1 MGQTTSSSQV
11 DYTFGLVNDNSKS
24 DKSILATSYK
34 VSKVDHDDI
43 YSTYIG
49 ERLLL
54 YPQQYGLDNHVES
67 DDPNSDASS
76 AVEKRLST
84 PSTSSGCSLY
94 FQHVQQTPFYIRA
107 SNLKH
112 QQQQYIDRIDSGYAA
127 DQDVFEPNKV
137 GHYHLDTRLAQD
149 IQYVDQLYY
158 TNSRSRQQKRI
169 TNASSLMDDIVGA
182 SPDHGDDDITI
193 GTKLTFAAAA
203 LASQDSSMRDIC
215 LSRRSLIS
223 VSPNIG
229 LLACIRKLNL

>member
-24 DKSILATSYK
+24 DKSILVAPYK
-34 VSKVDHDDI
+34 GNKVDHDDI
-43 YSTYIG
+43 FSTYIG

-54 YPQQYGLDNHVES
+54 YPQQYGLDSNVES
-67 DDPNSDASS
+67 NDPGCDASS

-84 PSTSSGCSLY
+84 PSTSSACSLY
-94 FQHVQQTPFYIRA
+94 FQQVQQTPFYIRG

-112 QQQQYIDRIDSGYAA
+112 QQQQYIDRIDSGYA
-127 DQDVFEPNKV
+127 DQDVFEPYKV
-137 GHYHLDTRLAQD
+137 GHYHLHTRLAQD

-158 TNSRSRQQKRI
+158 TNTRPRQHERI
-169 TNASSLMDDIVGA
+169 TNASTLMADFSGA
-182 SPDHGDDDITI
+182 NHVHGDHDITI

-223 VSPNIG
+223 LSPNIG
-229 LLACIRKLNL
+229 LLTCIRKLNL

>member
-1 MGQTTSSSQV
+1 MEG
-11 DYTFGLVNDNSKS
+11 D
-24 DKSILATSYK
+24 
-34 VSKVDHDDI
+34 DH
-43 YSTYIG
+43 SC
-49 ERLLL
+49 
-54 YPQQYGLDNHVES
+54 
-67 DDPNSDASS
+67 DASS

-84 PSTSSGCSLY
+84 PSTSSACSLY
-94 FQHVQQTPFYIRA
+94 FQPVQQTPFYIRA

-127 DQDVFEPNKV
+127 DQDVFELNKV

-169 TNASSLMDDIVGA
+169 TNASNLMADIVGA
-182 SPDHGDDDITI
+182 SHDHGDDDITI